1 MKRGIGLLTTPT
13 PMVQEMKKN
22 IVLLFFLLDLMPGDF
37 DMSLASFISFL
48 LFLLTGL
55 YREAIQLS
63 TSF

>member
-1 MKRGIGLLTTPT
+1 MKERNTTPT
-13 PMVQEMKKN
+13 PIVQEMEKN